1 MRRAATKP
9 AADFLLG
16 RVGATPGVLDAV
28 SMEELRSLL
37 RRHAAGDWGDCGAED
52 AERNDLALANGARLL
67 SVYETPG
74 GKVWLITEAD
84 RSATTALLPSE
95 Y

>member
-1 MRRAATKP
+1 MRRATTKP

-37 RRHAAGDWGDCGAED
+37 RRHAAGDWGDCTPED
-52 AERNDLALANGARLL
+52 AAQNDRALANGARLL

>member
-1 MRRAATKP
+1 MRRATTKP

-16 RVGATPGVLDAV
+16 WVGATPGVLDAV

-37 RRHAAGDWGDCGAED
+37 RRHAAGDWGDCAPED
-52 AERNDLALANGARLL
+52 AAANDEALANGSRLL
-67 SVYETPG
+67 SVYQTTG
-74 GKVWLITEAD
+74 GTVWLITEAD

>member
-1 MRRAATKP
+1 MRRATTKP

-28 SMEELRSLL
+28 SMGELRTLL
-37 RRHAAGDWGDCGAED
+37 RRHAAGDWGDCTRGDAAE
-52 AERNDLALANGARLL
+52 NDKALLNGSRLL

-74 GKVWLITEAD
+74 GTVWLITEAD

>member
-1 MRRAATKP
+1 MRRATTKP

-37 RRHAAGDWGDCGAED
+37 RRHAAGDWGDCTPED
-52 AERNDLALANGARLL
+52 AAENDRALVNGARLL
-67 SVYETPG
+67 SVYETAG
-74 GKVWLITEAD
+74 GTVWLITEAD

>member
-1 MRRAATKP
+1 MRRATTGP

-16 RVGATPGVLDAV
+16 RVGATPGALDAV
-28 SMEELRSLL
+28 PMEELRTLL
-37 RRHAAGDWGDCGAED
+37 RRHAAGDWGDCTRED
-52 AERNDLALANGARLL
+52 AAANDTALLNGSRLL
-67 SVYETPG
+67 SVYETAG